1 MRVRVLLAGSC
12 MQVCG
17 TVNIAI
23 EARPKEKRTNKHT
36 DAIAVGG
43 RDCTGDPGPR
53 ALKDAPEVSKVCAVQ
68 NRRIYAAQMIECDLM
83 TAE

>member
-12 MQVCG
+12 MQVCR
-17 TVNIAI
+17 TVNITI

-36 DAIAVGG
+36 NAIAVGS
-43 RDCTGDPGPR
+43 RDCTGDLGPC

-68 NRRIYAAQMIECDLM
+68 NRRIYVAQMIERDLM